1 MAETS
6 LHPPIHLAPPGE
18 EISRKDLNT
27 LIRRFLHLHRQR
39 LQALC
44 DQLPARQRDC
54 LEALPL
60 LFHCHHPALPG
71 YHQGEA
77 PAGICSYSASGQ
89 ARKALLRLVPGFDY
103 RPTRVQLFPIQGL
116 FLMGSAGSIAYSN
129 RSDWDVWVCH
139 RPELKRDELAALQA
153 KCQEI
158 SAWLGEFGLKAHF
171 FLIDLQGFRQGQLKP
186 LSGENVGTAFPG
198 LLLEEFY
205 RTAVHLA
212 GNALLWWLVPAEQE
226 AHYREYADYLLT
238 KRFVAPET
246 VIDLGGLANLAAEE
260 FAGAALWHLY
270 QALTSPYKELLK
282 LYLLLDYASA
292 YPRPTWL
299 ATSIKAAIYA
309 GQVDA
314 ARLDPYL
321 LLYQRVERIA
331 LAQGQDKLLPLL
343 RRCLAYK
350 IYPALPRPEHRKAQ
364 LKSFGLD
371 PAAFSLGE
379 VDLRQIEQAQE
390 EQQLLIQ
397 ALEQSY
403 LKLSQFVSQHGSAEA
418 FALQDLQLL
427 GRRLSAA
434 LEGHPD
440 KVEIIRLVPEGGF
453 LPIKLSLSLKQAPD
467 GSWYWQL
474 EKRGEP
480 PGLHPLYQA
489 RHLVQVL
496 AWTQVNKIGPSSQWT
511 LDPRPLPLTLAE
523 LRFLAQG
530 ISRLLEKRSEPEL
543 TAYRQP
549 ARIQAAAWFLNI
561 ATPAHPQR
569 SGFEVA
575 SDRFDPLSYGANR
588 QVLFHHLEALKLD
601 SWGEIRVS
609 RHEGLEGLLDCL
621 CSLYEQGGSEV
632 ALEVYCFSSKTL
644 ALRLFELYRELANAL
659 RANLASWFVLRGGA
673 QFYLFSYREGHL
685 GWWQCEDESA
695 LVEALGQARLA
706 FTPVA
711 FDAWA
716 AQGSLLAFLYRHNRP
731 DVVQVFSRPYSG
743 GVEVLVLDERGALY
757 RRDYPGAPPKI
768 VLQRY
773 AALLKALALRYP
785 GSSKAEYAWIEP
797 ATSGWKLKT
806 AQADQSLEP
815 AIRVRV
821 YAEEVPGSPPRFTLV
836 CNERKFSAL
845 DLGDQVFAEAS
856 RYILSL
862 RRSGEGY
869 PCYVSDLQVPASLL
883 GLPNPALVHT
893 AHLLAYKS
901 KIEHRLNH

>member
-1 MAETS
+1 LVETS
-6 LHPPIHLAPPGE
+6 PHPPIQLAAPGG
-18 EISRKDLNT
+18 EISRKDLST

-71 YHQGEA
+71 YHQGQA
-77 PAGICSYSASGQ
+77 PAGIDGYSASGP
-89 ARKALLRLVPGFDY
+89 ARKALLRLVPGLDY
-103 RPTRVQLFPIQGL
+103 RPKRVQSSPIQGL
-116 FLMGSAGSIAYSN
+116 FLMGSVESQAYPN
-129 RSDWDVWVCH
+129 RSDWEVWVCH
-139 RPELKRDELAALQA
+139 SPELKPDELAALRA
-153 KCQEI
+153 KGEEI
-158 SAWLGEFGLKAHF
+158 STWLSELGLKAHF
-171 FLIDLQGFRQGQLKP
+171 SLIDAQGFRQGQLEP
-186 LSGENVGTAFPG
+186 LSGATAFPG

-212 GNALLWWLVPAEQE
+212 GKALLWWLVPAEQE
-226 AHYREYADYLLT
+226 AHYREYADYLLS
-238 KRFVAPET
+238 KRFVEPET
-246 VIDLGGLANLAAEE
+246 VIDLGGLANLPARELAS
-260 FAGAALWHLY
+260 AALWHLHK
-270 QALTSPYKELLK
+270 ALTSPYEELPK

-292 YPRPTWL
+292 YPHPTWL

-321 LLYQRVERIA
+321 LLYQRSERIA
-331 LAQGQDKLLPLL
+331 LAQGQSKLLPLL
-343 RRCLAYK
+343 RRCFAHK
-350 IYPALPRPEHRKAQ
+350 IRTAFNRPELRAKLKAQ
-364 LKSFGLD
+364 LQSFGLD

-379 VDLRQIEQAQE
+379 VDLKRIEQAQE

-397 ALEQSY
+397 TLEQSY
-403 LKLSQFVSQHGSAEA
+403 LKLSQFVSQHQ
-418 FALQDLQLL
+418 ALANEDLELL

-434 LEGHPD
+434 LERRPD
-440 KVEIIRLVPEGGF
+440 KVEILRLVPEGGF
-453 LPIKLSLSLKQAPD
+453 VESKLRLHLKQAPD

-474 EKRGEP
+474 ELRGEIP
-480 PGLHPLYQA
+480 APPLYQA
-489 RHLVQVL
+489 RYLTQAL
-496 AWTQVNKIGPSSQWT
+496 AWAQANKIELNSQWT

-530 ISRLLEKRSEPEL
+530 VGRLLEKRAEPEL
-543 TAYRQP
+543 AVYRQP
-549 ARIQAAAWFLNI
+549 ACIRAAAWFLNI

-569 SGFEVA
+569 GGFEVA
-575 SDRFDPLSYGANR
+575 SDRFDPLSYGADR
-588 QVLFHHLEALKLD
+588 RVLLQHLEALTLD

-609 RHEGLEGLLDCL
+609 RYEGLEGLLDAL
-621 CSLYEQGGSEV
+621 CCLYEQDDAAA

-644 ALRLFELYRELANAL
+644 ALRLFELYRELVHALQANS
-659 RANLASWFVLRGGA
+659 ASWFVLRGGT
-673 QFYLFSYREGHL
+673 QFYVFSFRAGRL
-685 GWWQCEDESA
+685 GWWRCEDELA
-695 LVEALGQARLA
+695 LGEALGQARLE
-706 FTPVA
+706 FTPVV

-716 AQGSLLAFLYRHNRP
+716 AQGSLLAFLYHHNRP
-731 DVVQVFSRPYSG
+731 NVVQVFLRPHPG

-785 GSSKAEYAWIEP
+785 SSAKAEYAWVEP
-797 ATSGWKLKT
+797 TASGWRLAGART
-806 AQADQSLEP
+806 DQPVEP

-821 YAEEVPGSPPRFTLV
+821 YAEEVPGGPPRFTLV
-836 CNERKFSAL
+836 CNEREFSAL

-869 PCYVSDLQVPASLL
+869 PCYVSDLQVPPKLL
-883 GLPNPALVHT
+883 GLSAPALVHT
-893 AHLLAYKS
+893 ARLLAYKS
-901 KIEHRLNH
+901 KIEHRLNP